1 MLSNLLNDSKKQ
13 LSSALKHKKHPF
25 RYFTMTTIGEDGS
38 PHSRTVVLRGFNSD
52 QFTLTIYT
60 DSRSNKFKELSND
73 PRAEFLFYD
82 SNQLLQLVIKV
93 NLIDSKIS
101 QKTFAELPEPMKK
114 DYSSSLRPGTPIGGP
129 DQVEYNYDKG
139 HFTALTFEALQLE
152 YLKLK
157 RPNHLRA
164 RFLSK
169 ENWQGV
175 FLTP

>member
-13 LSSALKHKKHPF
+13 LASALKHKKHSF

-38 PHSRTVVLRGFNSD
+38 PHSRTVVLRGFNPD

-60 DSRSNKFKELSND
+60 DSRSNKVKELLND
-73 PRAEFLFYD
+73 SRAEFLFYD
-82 SNQLLQLVIKV
+82 SNQLLQLVIKAS
-93 NLIDSKIS
+93 LIDSKTS
-101 QKTFAELPEPMKK
+101 EKTYTELPEPMKK
-114 DYSSSLRPGTPIGGP
+114 DYSSSLGPGTQIAGP

-164 RFLSK
+164 RFLAK